1 MKVITLTTVK
11 TLLGLSD
18 TTYDAQITAQIPLID
33 AAVKQICRNNFSLQ
47 IFCGFTYGSKTVKV
61 FSTEARERT
70 QRVEYNSDS
79 FRWPSA
85 ELEQLLIDIPT
96 GTMLEGSL
104 VPSGAYIE
112 DVFYSGDSH
121 DSVYVPSFTMSAEA
135 TATEDAYIYAGMNIA
150 QQRTI
155 AKGVWWAIGQV
166 STGIQATDWKSRNVG
181 PLHVTR
187 SDMDAKID
195 GKSGMPA
202 WFVKAMPRYHS

>member
-1 MKVITLTTVK
+1 MKVITLETVK
-11 TLLGLSD
+11 TFLGLSD
-18 TTYDAQITAQIPLID
+18 TTYDAQITAQIPFID
-33 AAVKQICRNNFSLQ
+33 AAVKQICNNNFSLQ
-47 IFCGFTYGSKTVKV
+47 IYCGFTSGSKTVKV
-61 FSTEARERT
+61 FSTEPESESRYPAE
-70 QRVEYNSDS
+70 S

-85 ELEQLLIDIPT
+85 ALEQLLIDIPT
-96 GTMLEGSL
+96 GTMLEGSP

-112 DVFYSGDSH
+112 DVFYSGDSQV
-121 DSVYVPSFTMSAEA
+121 SLYIPSFTMSSAA

-150 QQRTI
+150 QQRII
-155 AKGVWWAIGQV
+155 AKGIWWAIGQV